1 MIIGAKSETKDYR
14 LISVDK
20 NTVSTKTSSVP
31 FLIKG
36 VLGIKSLAPERCQFY
51 IGNFQTNF
59 CEWWLRYLLRNGPQM
74 NATRPY

>member
-1 MIIGAKSETKDYR
+1 MIIGAKSEAKDYR
-14 LISVDK
+14 SVDE

-36 VLGIKSLAPERCQFY
+36 VLGIKSLAPERCQLY
-51 IGNFQTNF
+51 IGNFQAIF